1 MIKSF
6 DAKFCANE
14 REVESK
20 LIVSYLLP
28 ALGYQ
33 IDMWQQEKTFN
44 RFRLDFLAIP
54 QGQDFSNQSDS
65 IHFHTSLNEYAT
77 ESHQS
82 DDC

>member
-1 MIKSF
+1 MMIKLF
-6 DAKFCANE
+6 DAKFCVNE

-28 ALGYQ
+28 ALGYH

-54 QGQDFSNQSDS
+54 QGQNFSNQLIIEAKHPDKN
-65 IHFHTSLNEYAT
+65 LNE
-77 ESHQS
+77 
-82 DDC
+82 C